1 MGNFDKLAHCLGQN
15 ESNQAY
21 LYMILQC
28 LDFERP
34 IAELEAKIEELR
46 LVGSDAEVDIHE
58 IITRLEKKS
67 RAQTVSIFKKLTA
80 WQIVQLARHPQR
92 PYTLDYIERLFTD
105 FDELHGDRAFA
116 DDNAIVGGLARL
128 DGRPVMVIG
137 EQKGRDT
144 KEKIARNF
152 GMPHPEGYRK
162 ALRLARLAER
172 FHIPIITLIDTPG
185 AYPGIGAEAR
195 GQSEAIARNL
205 FEFSQIRVP
214 IICVVIG
221 EGCSGGALG
230 IGVGDVTLMLQY
242 AYYATISPEGCATI
256 LWKSAEKAAEAAD
269 VMGITAQRLLALGL
283 IDEIVPEPLGGAHR
297 AVDEMAQTLKQALCH
312 RLKTIESLNV
322 ETMLEERYNR
332 LMRLGLSSES

>member
-1 MGNFDKLAHCLGQN
+1 
-15 ESNQAY
+15 
-21 LYMILQC
+21 MILQC

-80 WQIVQLARHPQR
+80 WQVVQLARHPQR

-116 DDNAIVGGLARL
+116 DDTAIVGGLARL

-172 FHIPIITLIDTPG
+172 FHLPIITLIDTPG

-230 IGVGDVTLMLQY
+230 IGVGDATLMLQY

-312 RLKTIESLNV
+312 RLKSLESQEV
-322 ETMLEERYNR
+322 EGMLTQRYNK
-332 LMRLGLSSES
+332 LMRLGMSSES